1 MDETKIEIDFEND
14 KTLIFIYDYLKNSIK
29 ATSERWNKF
38 IKKEE
43 NQLELSSFLT
53 DKNSF
58 KLVFFTNKDGSIH
71 ASKNFPFNST
81 TTKACFFIKRNSV
94 SLISNNFEPKSILFF
109 GSISKFAF
117 KQFDLLL
124 NDFRNFFTTNK
135 QEAISIKL
143 FDELQFYL
151 NHIQSLT
158 YSLSKLDNNYNNEGI
173 FPKLIERISNF
184 VSQNDNNLKNRLVQF
199 LFKKVYSFE

>member
-1 MDETKIEIDFEND
+1 M
-14 KTLIFIYDYLKNSIK
+14 
-29 ATSERWNKF
+29 
-38 IKKEE
+38 
-43 NQLELSSFLT
+43 
-53 DKNSF
+53 
-58 KLVFFTNKDGSIH
+58 
-71 ASKNFPFNST
+71 
-81 TTKACFFIKRNSV
+81 
-94 SLISNNFEPKSILFF
+94 
-109 GSISKFAF
+109 
-117 KQFDLLL
+117 